1 MKIKGNRFVTSILAA
16 SMLSGTFFVPASA
29 GELEGESAI
38 AGMAVT
44 LNNYYAGE
52 ETPDEAILDYLVPK
66 AQATSEAESET
77 ETEEPKTEEPKTV
90 MAATVAVTSDA
101 SNVGLVSAA
110 GYLNVREQPST
121 GSVTVGRL
129 FSNCQVNIKSSVNN
143 SEGSWYR
150 ITCGDVEGYVSAAY
164 VLVGT
169 AAKTAEDNIQNRYAV
184 VTADQLNVRDSASD
198 SANVVGTVYKD
209 EEYAIIEDQ
218 GDFVKIHIAND
229 EVGYV
234 SKSGITIKTQFAQ
247 AQKVD
252 NEFVSQELE
261 NFMIDINYSRNV
273 YEQAMAEGTG
283 EGYYRAYA
291 AIVYAA
297 ELLGYYSEF
306 AADSGLEDLAATSK
320 QEQESALALAD
331 AAYKLASDSGYF
343 TQVAESVA
351 SSEAAAESSA
361 AAESVQETQTQPS
374 TDASSEGNT
383 TSNTAETTAPS
394 SSASDETI
402 SVEVPTAASV
412 TGIEACY
419 QGGTKYVGDVVYTAE
434 LFVRVSYSDG
444 TVKDIYDGWYSPQVG
459 MTLKQEG
466 YNVVTMYYGDFSSNL
481 EVYANPA
488 PETQPAA
495 PETQPA
501 APETQPAAPA
511 PAPETQPAAPETQP
525 AAPETQPAAPAPAPE
540 TQPAAPETQP
550 AAPAPAPSGNGQSI
564 VDYAMQWVGQCNY
577 VWGGTNLTPGG
588 GVDCSGFT
596 MNVYAAFGISL
607 PHYSGEQ
614 INYGQAVSYEQLQ
627 PGDLICFSGHVGIY
641 IGGGMMV
648 HAASAE
654 RGIVVDNV
662 FYNKQPIGYRRL
674 VQIIKIQGR
683 LSELT
688 GGLIF
693 VYYNR
698 KKRIH

>member
-16 SMLSGTFFVPASA
+16 SMLSGAFFVPASA

-77 ETEEPKTEEPKTV
+77 ETEEPKTV

-184 VTADQLNVRDSASD
+184 VTADQLNVRDSASE
-198 SANVVGTVYKD
+198 SAKVVGTVYKD

-361 AAESVQETQTQPS
+361 AESVQETQTQPS

-501 APETQPAAPA
+501 APETQPAAP
-511 PAPETQPAAPETQP
+511 
-525 AAPETQPAAPAPAPE
+525 ETQPAAPAPAPE

-550 AAPAPAPSGNGQSI
+550 AAPAPAPAPSGNGQSI

-674 VQIIKIQGR
+674 V
-683 LSELT
+683 
-688 GGLIF
+688 
-693 VYYNR
+693 
-698 KKRIH
+698 

>member
-402 SVEVPTAASV
+402 SVEVPTVASV

-488 PETQPAA
+488 PTQATQPA
-495 PETQPA
+495 
-501 APETQPAAPA
+501 
-511 PAPETQPAAPETQP
+511 APETQPAAPETQP
-525 AAPETQPAAPAPAPE
+525 AAPETQPAAPETQPAAPE

-550 AAPAPAPSGNGQSI
+550 AAPETQPAAPAPAPAPSGNGQSI

-674 VQIIKIQGR
+674 V
-683 LSELT
+683 
-688 GGLIF
+688 
-693 VYYNR
+693 
-698 KKRIH
+698 

>member
-52 ETPDEAILDYLVPK
+52 ETPDETILDYLVPK

-77 ETEEPKTEEPKTV
+77 ETEEPKTV

-169 AAKTAEDNIQNRYAV
+169 AAKNAEDNIQNRYAV

-361 AAESVQETQTQPS
+361 AESVQETQTQPS

-383 TSNTAETTAPS
+383 TSNAAETTAPS

-402 SVEVPTAASV
+402 SVEVPTVASV

-488 PETQPAA
+488 PTQATQPAT

-540 TQPAAPETQP
+540 TQPAAPAP
-550 AAPAPAPSGNGQSI
+550 APAPAPSGNGQSI

-607 PHYSGEQ
+607 PHYSGAQ

-674 VQIIKIQGR
+674 V
-683 LSELT
+683 
-688 GGLIF
+688 
-693 VYYNR
+693 
-698 KKRIH
+698 

>member
-52 ETPDEAILDYLVPK
+52 ETLDEAILDYLVPK

-77 ETEEPKTEEPKTV
+77 ETEEPKTV

-198 SANVVGTVYKD
+198 SAKVVGTVYKD

-218 GDFVKIHIAND
+218 GDFVKIHISND

-361 AAESVQETQTQPS
+361 AESVQETQAQPS

-383 TSNTAETTAPS
+383 TNGTGESAAPS

-402 SVEVPTAASV
+402 SVEVPTVASV

-488 PETQPAA
+488 PTQATQPA
-495 PETQPA
+495 
-501 APETQPAAPA
+501 
-511 PAPETQPAAPETQP
+511 APETQPAAPETQP
-525 AAPETQPAAPAPAPE
+525 AAPETQPAAP
-540 TQPAAPETQP
+540 
-550 AAPAPAPSGNGQSI
+550 APAPAPSGNGQSI

-607 PHYSGEQ
+607 PHYSGSQ
-614 INYGQAVSYEQLQ
+614 IDYGQAVSYEQLQ
-627 PGDLICFSGHVGIY
+627 PGDLICFPGHVGIY

-674 VQIIKIQGR
+674 V
-683 LSELT
+683 
-688 GGLIF
+688 
-693 VYYNR
+693 
-698 KKRIH
+698 

>member
-77 ETEEPKTEEPKTV
+77 ETEEPKTV

-198 SANVVGTVYKD
+198 SAKVVGTVYKD

-361 AAESVQETQTQPS
+361 AESVQETQAQPS

-383 TSNTAETTAPS
+383 TNGTGETAAPS

-402 SVEVPTAASV
+402 SVEVPTVAAV

-488 PETQPAA
+488 PTQATQPA
-495 PETQPA
+495 
-501 APETQPAAPA
+501 
-511 PAPETQPAAPETQP
+511 APETQPAAPETQP
-525 AAPETQPAAPAPAPE
+525 AAPETQPAAPETQPAAPE

-550 AAPAPAPSGNGQSI
+550 AAPETQPAAPAPAPAPSGNGQSI

-607 PHYSGEQ
+607 PHYSGSQ

-627 PGDLICFSGHVGIY
+627 PGDLICFPGHVGIY

-674 VQIIKIQGR
+674 V
-683 LSELT
+683 
-688 GGLIF
+688 
-693 VYYNR
+693 
-698 KKRIH
+698 

>member
-77 ETEEPKTEEPKTV
+77 ETEEPKTV

-351 SSEAAAESSA
+351 SSEAAAES
-361 AAESVQETQTQPS
+361 VQETQTQPS

-394 SSASDETI
+394 SSESDETI

-488 PETQPAA
+488 PTQATQPAA

-501 APETQPAAPA
+501 APETQPAA

-550 AAPAPAPSGNGQSI
+550 TPAPAPAPSGNGQSI

-674 VQIIKIQGR
+674 V
-683 LSELT
+683 
-688 GGLIF
+688 
-693 VYYNR
+693 
-698 KKRIH
+698 

>member
-488 PETQPAA
+488 PTQATQPA
-495 PETQPA
+495 
-501 APETQPAAPA
+501 
-511 PAPETQPAAPETQP
+511 APETQPAAPETQP
-525 AAPETQPAAPAPAPE
+525 AAPETQPAAPETQPAAPE

-550 AAPAPAPSGNGQSI
+550 AAPAPAPAPSGNGQSI

-607 PHYSGEQ
+607 PHYSGSQ
-614 INYGQAVSYEQLQ
+614 IDYGQAVSYEQLQ
-627 PGDLICFSGHVGIY
+627 PGDLICFPGHVGIY

-674 VQIIKIQGR
+674 V
-683 LSELT
+683 
-688 GGLIF
+688 
-693 VYYNR
+693 
-698 KKRIH
+698 

>member
-16 SMLSGTFFVPASA
+16 SMLSVTFFVPASA

-52 ETPDEAILDYLVPK
+52 ETPDEEILDYLVPK

-77 ETEEPKTEEPKTV
+77 ETEEPKTV

-361 AAESVQETQTQPS
+361 AESVQETQAQPS
-374 TDASSEGNT
+374 TDASSEENVT
-383 TSNTAETTAPS
+383 TGTGETAAPS

-402 SVEVPTAASV
+402 SVEVPTVASV

-501 APETQPAAPA
+501 APAPAPETQPAAPA

-550 AAPAPAPSGNGQSI
+550 AAPAPAPETQPPAPAPAPSGNGQSI

-607 PHYSGEQ
+607 PHYSGAQ

-674 VQIIKIQGR
+674 V
-683 LSELT
+683 
-688 GGLIF
+688 
-693 VYYNR
+693 
-698 KKRIH
+698 

>member
-488 PETQPAA
+488 PTQATQPA
-495 PETQPA
+495 
-501 APETQPAAPA
+501 
-511 PAPETQPAAPETQP
+511 APETQPAAPETQP
-525 AAPETQPAAPAPAPE
+525 AAPETQPAAPETQPAAPE

-550 AAPAPAPSGNGQSI
+550 AAPETQPTPAPAPAPSGNGQSI

-674 VQIIKIQGR
+674 V
-683 LSELT
+683 
-688 GGLIF
+688 
-693 VYYNR
+693 
-698 KKRIH
+698 

>member
-44 LNNYYAGE
+44 LNNYYAGK

-77 ETEEPKTEEPKTV
+77 ETEEPKTV

-351 SSEAAAESSA
+351 SSEAAAES
-361 AAESVQETQTQPS
+361 VQETQTQPS

-550 AAPAPAPSGNGQSI
+550 AAPAPAPAPSGNGQSI

-674 VQIIKIQGR
+674 V
-683 LSELT
+683 
-688 GGLIF
+688 
-693 VYYNR
+693 
-698 KKRIH
+698 

>member
-77 ETEEPKTEEPKTV
+77 ETEEPKTV

-488 PETQPAA
+488 PTQATQPAA

-501 APETQPAAPA
+501 APETQPAA

-550 AAPAPAPSGNGQSI
+550 AAPAPAPAPSGNGQSI

-674 VQIIKIQGR
+674 V
-683 LSELT
+683 
-688 GGLIF
+688 
-693 VYYNR
+693 
-698 KKRIH
+698 

>member
-351 SSEAAAESSA
+351 SSEAAA
-361 AAESVQETQTQPS
+361 
-374 TDASSEGNT
+374 
-383 TSNTAETTAPS
+383 PS

-488 PETQPAA
+488 PTQATQPA
-495 PETQPA
+495 
-501 APETQPAAPA
+501 
-511 PAPETQPAAPETQP
+511 APETQPAAPETQP

-540 TQPAAPETQP
+540 TQPAAPAPAPETQP
-550 AAPAPAPSGNGQSI
+550 AAPAPAPETQPAAPETQPAAPAPAPAPSGNGQSI

-607 PHYSGEQ
+607 PHYSGAQ

-674 VQIIKIQGR
+674 V
-683 LSELT
+683 
-688 GGLIF
+688 
-693 VYYNR
+693 
-698 KKRIH
+698 

>member
-77 ETEEPKTEEPKTV
+77 ETEEPKTV

-320 QEQESALALAD
+320 QEQESALAD

-501 APETQPAAPA
+501 APETQPAAP
-511 PAPETQPAAPETQP
+511 
-525 AAPETQPAAPAPAPE
+525 ETQPAAPAPAPE

-550 AAPAPAPSGNGQSI
+550 AAPAPAPAPSGNGQSI

-674 VQIIKIQGR
+674 V
-683 LSELT
+683 
-688 GGLIF
+688 
-693 VYYNR
+693 
-698 KKRIH
+698 

>member
-16 SMLSGTFFVPASA
+16 SMLSGAFFVPASA

-77 ETEEPKTEEPKTV
+77 ETEEPKTV

-184 VTADQLNVRDSASD
+184 VTADQLNVRDSASE
-198 SANVVGTVYKD
+198 SAKVVGTVYKD

-218 GDFVKIHIAND
+218 GDFVKIHISND

-361 AAESVQETQTQPS
+361 AESVQETQAQPS

-383 TSNTAETTAPS
+383 TNGTGESAAPS

-402 SVEVPTAASV
+402 SVEVPTVAAV

-488 PETQPAA
+488 PTQATQPA
-495 PETQPA
+495 
-501 APETQPAAPA
+501 
-511 PAPETQPAAPETQP
+511 APETQPAAPETQP
-525 AAPETQPAAPAPAPE
+525 AAPETQPAAP
-540 TQPAAPETQP
+540 
-550 AAPAPAPSGNGQSI
+550 APAPAPSGNGQSI

-607 PHYSGEQ
+607 PHYSGSQ

-627 PGDLICFSGHVGIY
+627 PGDLICFPGHVGIY

-674 VQIIKIQGR
+674 V
-683 LSELT
+683 
-688 GGLIF
+688 
-693 VYYNR
+693 
-698 KKRIH
+698 

>member
-77 ETEEPKTEEPKTV
+77 ETEEPKTV

-351 SSEAAAESSA
+351 SSEAAAES
-361 AAESVQETQTQPS
+361 VQETQTQPS

-511 PAPETQPAAPETQP
+511 PETQPAAPETQP
-525 AAPETQPAAPAPAPE
+525 AAPETQPAAPAPAPETQPAAPE

-674 VQIIKIQGR
+674 V
-683 LSELT
+683 
-688 GGLIF
+688 
-693 VYYNR
+693 
-698 KKRIH
+698 

>member
-351 SSEAAAESSA
+351 SSEAA
-361 AAESVQETQTQPS
+361 
-374 TDASSEGNT
+374 
-383 TSNTAETTAPS
+383 
-394 SSASDETI
+394 SDETI

-488 PETQPAA
+488 PTQATQPAA

-525 AAPETQPAAPAPAPE
+525 AAPETQPAAPAP
-540 TQPAAPETQP
+540 APETQP

-627 PGDLICFSGHVGIY
+627 PGDLICFSGHVAIY

-674 VQIIKIQGR
+674 V
-683 LSELT
+683 
-688 GGLIF
+688 
-693 VYYNR
+693 
-698 KKRIH
+698 

>member
-77 ETEEPKTEEPKTV
+77 ETEEPKTV

-361 AAESVQETQTQPS
+361 AESVQETQTQPS
-374 TDASSEGNT
+374 TDASSEGNVT
-383 TSNTAETTAPS
+383 NGTGETAAPS

-402 SVEVPTAASV
+402 SVEVPTVASV

-488 PETQPAA
+488 PTQATQPAA

-525 AAPETQPAAPAPAPE
+525 AAPETQPAAPETQPAAPAPE
-540 TQPAAPETQP
+540 TQPAAP
-550 AAPAPAPSGNGQSI
+550 APAPAPSGNGQSI

-627 PGDLICFSGHVGIY
+627 PGDLICFSGHVAIY

-674 VQIIKIQGR
+674 V
-683 LSELT
+683 
-688 GGLIF
+688 
-693 VYYNR
+693 
-698 KKRIH
+698 

>member
-77 ETEEPKTEEPKTV
+77 ETEEPKTV

-394 SSASDETI
+394 SSESDETI

-488 PETQPAA
+488 PTQATQPAA

-511 PAPETQPAAPETQP
+511 PETQPAAPETQPAAPETQP

-550 AAPAPAPSGNGQSI
+550 TPAPAPAPSGNGQSI

-627 PGDLICFSGHVGIY
+627 PGDLICFSGHVAIY

-674 VQIIKIQGR
+674 V
-683 LSELT
+683 
-688 GGLIF
+688 
-693 VYYNR
+693 
-698 KKRIH
+698 

>member
-394 SSASDETI
+394 SSESDETI

-488 PETQPAA
+488 PTQATQPAA

-525 AAPETQPAAPAPAPE
+525 AAPAPETQPAAPAPAPE

-674 VQIIKIQGR
+674 V
-683 LSELT
+683 
-688 GGLIF
+688 
-693 VYYNR
+693 
-698 KKRIH
+698 

>member
-77 ETEEPKTEEPKTV
+77 ETEEPKTV

-361 AAESVQETQTQPS
+361 AESVQETQTQPS

-402 SVEVPTAASV
+402 SVEVPTVASV

-488 PETQPAA
+488 PTQATQPAA

-550 AAPAPAPSGNGQSI
+550 AAPAPAPAPSGNGQSI

-674 VQIIKIQGR
+674 V
-683 LSELT
+683 
-688 GGLIF
+688 
-693 VYYNR
+693 
-698 KKRIH
+698 

>member
-77 ETEEPKTEEPKTV
+77 ETEEPKTV

-184 VTADQLNVRDSASD
+184 VTEDQLNVRDSASD

-394 SSASDETI
+394 SSESDETI

-511 PAPETQPAAPETQP
+511 PETQPAAPETQP

-550 AAPAPAPSGNGQSI
+550 TPAPAPAPSGNGQSI

-674 VQIIKIQGR
+674 V
-683 LSELT
+683 
-688 GGLIF
+688 
-693 VYYNR
+693 
-698 KKRIH
+698 

>member
-184 VTADQLNVRDSASD
+184 VTADQLKVRDSASD

-394 SSASDETI
+394 SSESDETI

-488 PETQPAA
+488 PTQATQPAA

-525 AAPETQPAAPAPAPE
+525 AAPAPETQPAAPAPAPE

-596 MNVYAAFGISL
+596 MNVYAAFGIRL

-674 VQIIKIQGR
+674 V
-683 LSELT
+683 
-688 GGLIF
+688 
-693 VYYNR
+693 
-698 KKRIH
+698 

>member
-77 ETEEPKTEEPKTV
+77 ETEEPKTV

-351 SSEAAAESSA
+351 SSEAAAES
-361 AAESVQETQTQPS
+361 VQETQTQPS

-501 APETQPAAPA
+501 AP
-511 PAPETQPAAPETQP
+511 APETQPAAPETQP
-525 AAPETQPAAPAPAPE
+525 AAPAPETQPAAPAPAPE

-627 PGDLICFSGHVGIY
+627 PGDLICFSGHVAIY

-674 VQIIKIQGR
+674 V
-683 LSELT
+683 
-688 GGLIF
+688 
-693 VYYNR
+693 
-698 KKRIH
+698 

>member
-77 ETEEPKTEEPKTV
+77 ETEEPKTV

-361 AAESVQETQTQPS
+361 AESVQETQTQPS
-374 TDASSEGNT
+374 TDASSEGNVT
-383 TSNTAETTAPS
+383 NGTGETAAPS

-402 SVEVPTAASV
+402 SVEVPTVASV

-488 PETQPAA
+488 PTQATQPAA

-511 PAPETQPAAPETQP
+511 PAPETQPAAPAP
-525 AAPETQPAAPAPAPE
+525 APETQPAAPAPAPE

-550 AAPAPAPSGNGQSI
+550 AAPAPAPAPSGNGQSI

-577 VWGGTNLTPGG
+577 VWGGTSLTPGG

-627 PGDLICFSGHVGIY
+627 PGDLICFSGHVAIY

-674 VQIIKIQGR
+674 V
-683 LSELT
+683 
-688 GGLIF
+688 
-693 VYYNR
+693 
-698 KKRIH
+698 

>member
-77 ETEEPKTEEPKTV
+77 ETEEPKTV

-169 AAKTAEDNIQNRYAV
+169 AAKNAEDNIQNRYAV

-361 AAESVQETQTQPS
+361 AESVQEIQTQPS

-383 TSNTAETTAPS
+383 TSNAAETTAPS

-402 SVEVPTAASV
+402 SVEVPTVASV

-466 YNVVTMYYGDFSSNL
+466 YNVVTMYYSDFSSNL

-488 PETQPAA
+488 PTQATQPAT

-525 AAPETQPAAPAPAPE
+525 AAPAP
-540 TQPAAPETQP
+540 
-550 AAPAPAPSGNGQSI
+550 APAPAPSGNGQSI

-607 PHYSGEQ
+607 PHYSGAQ

-674 VQIIKIQGR
+674 V
-683 LSELT
+683 
-688 GGLIF
+688 
-693 VYYNR
+693 
-698 KKRIH
+698 

>member
-488 PETQPAA
+488 PTQATQPAA

-501 APETQPAAPA
+501 PAPETQPAAPAPAPETQPAAPAPAPETQPAAPA

-525 AAPETQPAAPAPAPE
+525 AAP
-540 TQPAAPETQP
+540 
-550 AAPAPAPSGNGQSI
+550 APAPAPSGNGQSI

-674 VQIIKIQGR
+674 V
-683 LSELT
+683 
-688 GGLIF
+688 
-693 VYYNR
+693 
-698 KKRIH
+698 

>member
-77 ETEEPKTEEPKTV
+77 ETEEPKTV

-394 SSASDETI
+394 SSESDETI

-550 AAPAPAPSGNGQSI
+550 AAPAPAPAPSGNGQSI

-627 PGDLICFSGHVGIY
+627 PGDLICFSGHVAIY

-674 VQIIKIQGR
+674 V
-683 LSELT
+683 
-688 GGLIF
+688 
-693 VYYNR
+693 
-698 KKRIH
+698 

>member
-16 SMLSGTFFVPASA
+16 SLLSGTFFVPASA

-351 SSEAAAESSA
+351 SSEAAAESSS

-550 AAPAPAPSGNGQSI
+550 AAPAPAPAPSGNGQSI

-607 PHYSGEQ
+607 PHYSGAQ

-627 PGDLICFSGHVGIY
+627 PGDLICFSGHVAIY

-674 VQIIKIQGR
+674 V
-683 LSELT
+683 
-688 GGLIF
+688 
-693 VYYNR
+693 
-698 KKRIH
+698 

>member
-77 ETEEPKTEEPKTV
+77 ETEEPKTV

-394 SSASDETI
+394 SSESDETI

-488 PETQPAA
+488 PTQATQPA
-495 PETQPA
+495 
-501 APETQPAAPA
+501 
-511 PAPETQPAAPETQP
+511 APETQPAAPETQP

-550 AAPAPAPSGNGQSI
+550 TPAPAPAPSGNGQSI

-577 VWGGTNLTPGG
+577 VWSGTNLTPGG

-674 VQIIKIQGR
+674 V
-683 LSELT
+683 
-688 GGLIF
+688 
-693 VYYNR
+693 
-698 KKRIH
+698 

>member
-66 AQATSEAESET
+66 AQATFEAESET

-550 AAPAPAPSGNGQSI
+550 AAPAPAPAPSGNGQSI

-627 PGDLICFSGHVGIY
+627 PGDLICFSGHVAIY

-674 VQIIKIQGR
+674 V
-683 LSELT
+683 
-688 GGLIF
+688 
-693 VYYNR
+693 
-698 KKRIH
+698 

>member
-511 PAPETQPAAPETQP
+511 PETQPAAPETQP

-627 PGDLICFSGHVGIY
+627 PGDLICFSGHVAIY

-674 VQIIKIQGR
+674 V
-683 LSELT
+683 
-688 GGLIF
+688 
-693 VYYNR
+693 
-698 KKRIH
+698 

>member
-501 APETQPAAPA
+501 APETQPAAP
-511 PAPETQPAAPETQP
+511 
-525 AAPETQPAAPAPAPE
+525 ETQPAAPAPAPE

-627 PGDLICFSGHVGIY
+627 PGDLICFSGHVAIY

-674 VQIIKIQGR
+674 V
-683 LSELT
+683 
-688 GGLIF
+688 
-693 VYYNR
+693 
-698 KKRIH
+698 

>member
-77 ETEEPKTEEPKTV
+77 ETEEPKTV

-488 PETQPAA
+488 PTQATQPAA

-511 PAPETQPAAPETQP
+511 PAPETQPAAPAP
-525 AAPETQPAAPAPAPE
+525 APETQPAAPAPAPE
-540 TQPAAPETQP
+540 TQPAAPETKP
-550 AAPAPAPSGNGQSI
+550 AAPAPAPAPSGNGQSI

-627 PGDLICFSGHVGIY
+627 PGDLICFSGHVAIY

-674 VQIIKIQGR
+674 V
-683 LSELT
+683 
-688 GGLIF
+688 
-693 VYYNR
+693 
-698 KKRIH
+698 

>member
-77 ETEEPKTEEPKTV
+77 ETEEPKTV

-361 AAESVQETQTQPS
+361 AESVQETQTQPS
-374 TDASSEGNT
+374 TDASSEGNVT
-383 TSNTAETTAPS
+383 NGTGETAAPS

-402 SVEVPTAASV
+402 SVEVPTVASV

-488 PETQPAA
+488 PTQATQPAA

-501 APETQPAAPA
+501 APAPAPETQPAAPA

-525 AAPETQPAAPAPAPE
+525 AAPETQPAAPE
-540 TQPAAPETQP
+540 TQPAAPAP
-550 AAPAPAPSGNGQSI
+550 APAPAPSGNGQSI

-627 PGDLICFSGHVGIY
+627 PGDLICFSGHVAIY

-674 VQIIKIQGR
+674 V
-683 LSELT
+683 
-688 GGLIF
+688 
-693 VYYNR
+693 
-698 KKRIH
+698 

>member
-488 PETQPAA
+488 PTQATQPAA

-525 AAPETQPAAPAPAPE
+525 AAPAPETQPAAPE

-627 PGDLICFSGHVGIY
+627 PGDLICFSGHVAIY

-674 VQIIKIQGR
+674 V
-683 LSELT
+683 
-688 GGLIF
+688 
-693 VYYNR
+693 
-698 KKRIH
+698 

>member
-77 ETEEPKTEEPKTV
+77 ETEEPKTV

-488 PETQPAA
+488 PTQATQPTA

-627 PGDLICFSGHVGIY
+627 PGDLICFSGHVAIY

-674 VQIIKIQGR
+674 V
-683 LSELT
+683 
-688 GGLIF
+688 
-693 VYYNR
+693 
-698 KKRIH
+698 

>member
-77 ETEEPKTEEPKTV
+77 ETEEPKTV

-361 AAESVQETQTQPS
+361 AESVQETQTQPS
-374 TDASSEGNT
+374 TDASSDGNT

-402 SVEVPTAASV
+402 SVEVPTVASV

-488 PETQPAA
+488 PTQATQPA
-495 PETQPA
+495 
-501 APETQPAAPA
+501 
-511 PAPETQPAAPETQP
+511 APETQPAAPETQP
-525 AAPETQPAAPAPAPE
+525 AAPETQPAAPETQPAAPE

-550 AAPAPAPSGNGQSI
+550 AAPETQPTPAPAPAPSGNGQSI

-607 PHYSGEQ
+607 PHYSGAQ

-674 VQIIKIQGR
+674 V
-683 LSELT
+683 
-688 GGLIF
+688 
-693 VYYNR
+693 
-698 KKRIH
+698 

>member
-77 ETEEPKTEEPKTV
+77 ETEEPKTV

-184 VTADQLNVRDSASD
+184 VTADQLNVRDSAS
-198 SANVVGTVYKD
+198 VVGTVYKD

-394 SSASDETI
+394 SSESDETI

-488 PETQPAA
+488 PTQATQPAA

-525 AAPETQPAAPAPAPE
+525 AAPAPETQPAAPAPAPE

-627 PGDLICFSGHVGIY
+627 PGDLICFSGHVAIY

-674 VQIIKIQGR
+674 V
-683 LSELT
+683 
-688 GGLIF
+688 
-693 VYYNR
+693 
-698 KKRIH
+698 

>member
-16 SMLSGTFFVPASA
+16 SMLSGAFFVPASA

-77 ETEEPKTEEPKTV
+77 ETEEPKTV

-184 VTADQLNVRDSASD
+184 VTADQLNVRDSASE
-198 SANVVGTVYKD
+198 SAKVVGTVYKD

-351 SSEAAAESSA
+351 SSEAAAEST
-361 AAESVQETQTQPS
+361 AAESVQETQAQPS

-383 TSNTAETTAPS
+383 TNGTGESAAPS

-402 SVEVPTAASV
+402 SVEVPTVASV

-488 PETQPAA
+488 PTQATQPA
-495 PETQPA
+495 
-501 APETQPAAPA
+501 
-511 PAPETQPAAPETQP
+511 APETQPAAPETQP
-525 AAPETQPAAPAPAPE
+525 AAPETQPAAPETQPAAPE

-550 AAPAPAPSGNGQSI
+550 AAPETQPAAPAPAPAPSGNGQSI

-607 PHYSGEQ
+607 PHYSGSQ

-627 PGDLICFSGHVGIY
+627 PGDLICFPGHVGIY

-674 VQIIKIQGR
+674 V
-683 LSELT
+683 
-688 GGLIF
+688 
-693 VYYNR
+693 
-698 KKRIH
+698 

>member
-77 ETEEPKTEEPKTV
+77 ETEEPKTV

-198 SANVVGTVYKD
+198 SAKVVGTVYKD

-218 GDFVKIHIAND
+218 GDFVKIHISND

-361 AAESVQETQTQPS
+361 AESVQETQAQPS

-383 TSNTAETTAPS
+383 TNGTGETAAPS

-402 SVEVPTAASV
+402 SVEVPTVAAV

-488 PETQPAA
+488 PTQATQPAA

-501 APETQPAAPA
+501 APETQPAAP
-511 PAPETQPAAPETQP
+511 
-525 AAPETQPAAPAPAPE
+525 
-540 TQPAAPETQP
+540 
-550 AAPAPAPSGNGQSI
+550 APAPAPSGNGQSI

-607 PHYSGEQ
+607 PHYSGSQ

-627 PGDLICFSGHVGIY
+627 PGDLICFPGHVGIY

-674 VQIIKIQGR
+674 V
-683 LSELT
+683 
-688 GGLIF
+688 
-693 VYYNR
+693 
-698 KKRIH
+698 